1 MSPNVTQNNFE
12 CAATAEN
19 LASARSFMRRFLAM
33 INWNGR
39 DLDVLIAVG
48 EVLQNIVRHGFGG
61 GDPRGR
67 IQIKVVKE
75 QQVLV
80 VLIEDNAPP
89 SLPSGWSSDSRP
101 AEDGGLGL
109 NLIYRIAD
117 KVDFAPTATGNRARL
132 HFHPD

>member
-1 MSPNVTQNNFE
+1 MSPNATQDIFE

-19 LASARSFMRRFLAM
+19 LASARSFMRRYLTM
-33 INWNGR
+33 TNWNGR

-61 GDPRGR
+61 GNPRGK
-67 IQIKVVKE
+67 IHIKVTRE
-75 QQVLV
+75 QGMLV

-89 SLPSGWSSDSRP
+89 SVPSGWSSDSRP
-101 AEDGGLGL
+101 AKDGGLGL
-109 NLIYRIAD
+109 TIIHRIAD

-132 HFHPD
+132 HFHTD